1 MKILLINNNPVV
13 SRLTALSARKEGV
26 ELDEIKDISELK
38 NSDYN
43 IIFVDLDSFTK
54 NTANVLKNSNIK
66 KRVCFYTQDDNKID
80 DVFNFEI
87 LKPFLPS
94 EVSAIIR
101 ETKIEIEKEEEE
113 NQKQKD
119 KDKNSEQNLDLD
131 ELISTKKDDLE
142 PIKIEEDIKETK
154 EEIKKEVQKEE
165 TQDEILDEINL
176 AKEQI
181 EEIKKEGLELFEQEE
196 PIKIQETET
205 KEPKIEE
212 LKTENIKKE
221 INQEKDI
228 EDSELFELDNDKD
241 NNKEEDINNEIF
253 VIETKEEESTKED
266 SELFNFDIESQEEIN
281 FEPVDNNI
289 DSNKEDENNTKI
301 LDKDEISN
309 IKNLLNEKDVPENLS
324 LEDIMTPPNPL
335 ALADKETKKKKKKKK
350 KIKKIKEIR
359 DIKENIK
366 EEDITTGTEVI
377 TKTIQAM
384 PVEELRQLLRGTK
397 IHITIEFP
405 NDI

>member
-66 KRVCFYTQDDNKID
+66 KRVCFYTQDDKEID
-80 DVFNFEI
+80 NVFNFEI

-101 ETKIEIEKEEEE
+101 ETKIEIEKEEE
-113 NQKQKD
+113 NQKQ

-142 PIKIEEDIKETK
+142 PIKIEKDIKETK
-154 EEIKKEVQKEE
+154 EEIKKEVQKDE

-205 KEPKIEE
+205 KEPKTEK

-228 EDSELFELDNDKD
+228 EDSELFELDKDKD

-289 DSNKEDENNTKI
+289 DSNKEDKNNTKI

-366 EEDITTGTEVI
+366 EEDITTSTEVI